1 QVVNIREGYQ
11 RLESKVHRS
20 LRTQQGDATHLAQRS
35 EQVAQFLSAAE
46 QHADLFSAAEF
57 STLRT
62 NAAKMQASLE
72 KAAEES
78 TLGTK
83 EPPPKVMQKV
93 PNGKGTGRKRLA
105 INREFLGDALTM
117 RGSNGIASALGCSAR
132 TVRRRALDAGLVQRA
147 PPVRQRLLQEDGTMA
162 EIWSSTGPTI
172 SAISNDP
179 NELDRQVAD
188 ILTLL

>member
-1 QVVNIREGYQ
+1 MSDETQFQNFANLPPQVVNIREGYR
-11 RLESKVHRS
+11 RLECKVHRS

-93 PNGKGTGRKRLA
+93 QLIRRGNAERQGKPYIGS
-105 INREFLGDALTM
+105 RECPGLLRVFSGYPDAEA
-117 RGSNGIASALGCSAR
+117 RGSILVIVSKQYDGIN
-132 TVRRRALDAGLVQRA
+132 
-147 PPVRQRLLQEDGTMA
+147 P
-162 EIWSSTGPTI
+162 I
-172 SAISNDP
+172 
-179 NELDRQVAD
+179 
-188 ILTLL
+188 